1 MDELIQ
7 LISSNE
13 EWLMYRILQY
23 AKAREYTKY
32 TSTLVEAWRLSISG
46 LSESFIIGLKK
57 YKGIPE
63 LKPDEDYS
71 KDPVAAFGIL
81 EAQRHRDRGITI
93 SMFLGLMKYYRQ
105 SYIDLV
111 SSSNFE
117 EDKKNQYKKYLNLF
131 FDRLEIGFSSEWSN
145 LPENKIIED
154 LQSRNRAMT
163 NEKNKYLTI
172 FDSMNVPMFFL
183 DLNNKIENLNHA
195 TFEYFDFYEASGA
208 KYYEMVKKDT
218 ELYFL
223 KEEIKVFTE
232 SNKEKAEFEKSI
244 LTKKGTSYFQVKMKR
259 MLDVS
264 GKFFGTVVILNDLT
278 DLKKTSAL
286 LRESEEKYKNI
297 IKDQTEF
304 ITRFLPNGT
313 HTFVNDSYC
322 NYMKMTKEELIGN
335 SFFSFLPEEDRI
347 RLISLL
353 RSLTLDSP
361 IKEIEHRYIV
371 DGKPRWLHWI
381 NRAIF
386 DNEGNLVEY
395 QAVGR
400 DINDKKII
408 EEQLKESEEK
418 YRELVENA
426 NSIILKF
433 DKAGRILSMNEF
445 GLKFFGYSENELVG
459 KYGIG
464 TIVPEIESSGKE
476 LKKLIKNMI
485 NFESEYNSNIN
496 ENIKKNGERVWV
508 YWTNKPIKDEEGNI
522 QGILCVGTDITERK
536 QAEDKINELNET
548 LRILNKILRHDI
560 LNDLTIVL
568 TVCDLMGDANPR
580 LKEKASRALDK
591 SITLIERIRELE
603 QAIVSGGHVQK
614 VEINE
619 VILEVIKNYPEID
632 FKITGQCKICTDE
645 AIFSVLDN
653 IIRNAVIHGKTK
665 KIDIDILRTEKMCEV
680 RIADYGIGIPDNIK
694 DRIFEEG
701 FSYGNHKS
709 TGLGL
714 YIVKKIMERYGGTIK
729 VENNSP
735 KGAIFTLDYPTLE
748 SKNIVC

>member
-1 MDELIQ
+1 MEDLIQ
-7 LISSNE
+7 LITSNE

-63 LKPDEDYS
+63 LTPDEDYS

-81 EAQRHRDRGITI
+81 EAQRHRSRGITL

-111 SSSNFE
+111 SSSKFDE
-117 EDKKNQYKKYLNLF
+117 GKKDLYIKYLNLF
-131 FDRLEIGFSSEWSN
+131 FDRLEIGFSSEWCNIS
-145 LPENKIIED
+145 ENKIIED
-154 LQSRNRAMT
+154 LQSMNRTMT

-172 FDSMNVPMFFL
+172 FDSMNTPIFFL
-183 DLNNKIENLNHA
+183 NLHNKIENLNHA
-195 TFEYFDFYEASGA
+195 TSEYFDFCKTSGE
-208 KYYEMVKKDT
+208 KYYETVKKDT

-223 KEEIKVFTE
+223 KDEVKEFIE
-232 SNKEKAEFEKSI
+232 SNKEKIEFEKYI
-244 LTKKGTSYFQVKMKR
+244 LTKKGNVYFQVKMKR

-278 DLKKTSAL
+278 ELRNTSESLKQ
-286 LRESEEKYKNI
+286 SEQRYKNI
-297 IKDQTEF
+297 VKDQTEF
-304 ITRFLPNGT
+304 ITRFTSDGT
-313 HTFVNDSYC
+313 HTFVNDAYC
-322 NYMKMTKEELIGN
+322 NYMGMKREELIGK
-335 SFFSFLPEEDRI
+335 SFFSFLPKEDRKKLKSI
-347 RLISLL
+347 LD
-353 RSLTLDSP
+353 SLTITNP
-361 IKEIEHRYIV
+361 IKEIEHRYIL
-371 DGKPRWLHWI
+371 DGKIRWLHWI

-386 DNEGNLVEY
+386 DDDGNLFEY

-400 DINDKKII
+400 DITDKKRI
-408 EEQLKESEEK
+408 EEELKESEEK

-433 DKAGRILSMNEF
+433 DNEGRILSMNEF
-445 GLKFFGYSENELVG
+445 GLKYFGYSEKELIG
-459 KYGIG
+459 KNGIG
-464 TIVPEIESSGKE
+464 TIIPKIYSSGKD
-476 LKKLIKNMI
+476 LKKLINNMI
-485 NFESEYNSNIN
+485 NFESEYQSNIN
-496 ENIKKNGERVWV
+496 ENIKKNGQRVWV
-508 YWTNKPIKDEEGNI
+508 HWTNKPLKDDQGNI
-522 QGILCVGTDITERK
+522 HGILCVGTDITERK
-536 QAEDKINELNET
+536 KAEDKIKELNET

-568 TVCDLMGDANPR
+568 TVCDLMGDVNPK
-580 LKEKASRALDK
+580 LKEKASRALEK
-591 SITLIERIRELE
+591 SINLIERIRELE
-603 QAIVSGGHVQK
+603 QAIISGENVQK
-614 VEINE
+614 VEINK

-632 FKITGQCKICTDE
+632 FKVTGQCEICTDE

-653 IIRNAVIHGKTK
+653 IIRNAIIHGKTK
-665 KIDIDILRTEKMCEV
+665 KIDIDIIRTEKMCKV

-694 DRIFEEG
+694 HRIFEEG

-714 YIVKKIMERYGGTIK
+714 YIVKKIVERYGGAIK
-729 VENNSP
+729 VEDNTP
-735 KGAIFTLDYPTLE
+735 KGAIFTIIYPTLE